1 MTSRVYVAGVGMI
14 PFVKPGAN
22 APYHVMGAEATELAL
37 ADAGIGYDMIQQ
49 AYVGYVYGD
58 STCGQRA
65 LYQVGMTGIPIVNV
79 NNNCSTG
86 STALFLARQAIESG
100 AVDCVLALGF
110 EQMKPGALGAV
121 FTDRPSAF
129 DDFDAAADKLVDAP
143 GVPLALR
150 YFGGAGLSHMKKYG
164 TPLSIVCQS
173 PRQGEP
179 ACQEQSAGAVP
190 QGSHRRRRDER
201 PGDLARRDDAPDG
214 LPADL
219 RRRRGGPGFGEIRQ
233 QARPAQGRPHRRAGD
248 DHRHRLAPSS
258 AGDMM
263 QVVGFDMAQ
272 RRGQQGLR
280 GRRHRAGRS
289 RRRRAA
295 RLLRAQRADHL

>member
-1 MTSRVYVAGVGMI
+1 MSSRAYIAGVGMI

-22 APYHVMGAEATELAL
+22 APYHVMGAAAARLAL
-37 ADAGIGYDMIQQ
+37 SDAGLDYGVIQQ

-100 AVDCVLALGF
+100 ALDCVLALGF

-143 GVPLALR
+143 GVPLGAAL
-150 YFGGAGLSHMKKYG
+150 F
-164 TPLSIVCQS
+164 
-173 PRQGEP
+173 
-179 ACQEQSAGAVP
+179 
-190 QGSHRRRRDER
+190 
-201 PGDLARRDDAPDG
+201 
-214 LPADL
+214 
-219 RRRRGGPGFGEIRQ
+219 RRRGPQ
-233 QARPAQGRPHRRAGD
+233 PHEEV
-248 DHRHRLAPSS
+248 RH
-258 AGDMM
+258 
-263 QVVGFDMAQ
+263 
-272 RRGQQGLR
+272 
-280 GRRHRAGRS
+280 
-289 RRRRAA
+289 AA
-295 RLLRAQRADHL
+295 

>member
-1 MTSRVYVAGVGMI
+1 MTSSVYVAGVGMI

-22 APYHVMGAEATELAL
+22 APYPVMGAEATALAL
-37 ADAGIGYDMIQQ
+37 ADAGIGYDMVQQ

-65 LYQVGMTGIPIVNV
+65 LYEVGMTGIPIVNV

-86 STALFLARQAIESG
+86 STALFLARQAIAERRARLRAG
-100 AVDCVLALGF
+100 ARLRADEARRARRRLH
-110 EQMKPGALGAV
+110 
-121 FTDRPSAF
+121 RPARARSTSSTPRPTSWSTRTACRWRCATSA
-129 DDFDAAADKLVDAP
+129 AP
-143 GVPLALR
+143 AS
-150 YFGGAGLSHMKKYG
+150 AHMKKYG
-164 TPLSIVCQS
+164 THAGDLRQG

-179 ACQEQSAGAVP
+179 ACREQSAGAVP

-219 RRRRGGPGFGEIRQ
+219 RRAPRRSLVSEEFASKHGLRTDVRIAG
-233 QARPAQGRPHRRAGD
+233 AGD

-263 QVVGFDMAQ
+263 QVVGFDMA
-272 RRGQQGLR
+272 
-280 GRRHRAGRS
+280 
-289 RRRRAA
+289 RAA
-295 RLLRAQRADHL
+295 AQARSTRPPASAPRISTSSSCTTASRTTS